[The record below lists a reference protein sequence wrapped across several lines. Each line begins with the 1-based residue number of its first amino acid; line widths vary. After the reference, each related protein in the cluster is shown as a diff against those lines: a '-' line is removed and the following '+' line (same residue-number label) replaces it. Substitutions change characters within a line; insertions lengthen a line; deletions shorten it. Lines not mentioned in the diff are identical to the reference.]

1 MSYQALPGFV
11 NDPPGSVTL
20 VCILKFYA
28 KINHFFGRI
37 CCNGKNKIKNK
48 QSSIHAVEIVKMDDE
63 ELYMFLMMSW
73 KNAASCLKSQNYVI
87 RNNWKNLRVNE
98 NQ

>member
-11 NDPPGSVTL
+11 NDPFGSVTP
-20 VCILKFYA
+20 VCILKFYT

-48 QSSIHAVEIVKMDDE
+48 QSSIHDVEIVKMNDE
-63 ELYMFLMMSW
+63 KLYMFLMMSW
-73 KNAASCLKSQNYVI
+73 KSAASYHMLPKKS
-87 RNNWKNLRVNE
+87 KLRYQKQFE
-98 NQ
+98 KFTRE